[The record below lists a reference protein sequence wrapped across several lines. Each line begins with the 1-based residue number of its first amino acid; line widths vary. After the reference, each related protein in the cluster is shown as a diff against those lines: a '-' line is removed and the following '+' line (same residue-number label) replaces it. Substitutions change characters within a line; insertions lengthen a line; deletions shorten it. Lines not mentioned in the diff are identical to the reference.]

1 MNNGNFEN
9 FLFTKDRKIIIIK
22 NKKYQE
28 VYEMKL
34 KKTIALILSITV
46 LVSTLMIG
54 CSKKDDID
62 ADGFENNADEFV
74 LVEEEVTDENGEV
87 VTDADGNAV
96 MEEVAYKVI
105 IDDKGNKV
113 IVKTD
118 KDGNPVKDDK
128 GEYVT
133 VTTTTEKITEP
144 EPTEPT
150 TTTTMKSNGEGTT
163 EAELTTKPV
172 GEDKVPSTSAT
183 GKAVTFSAKDQTRV
197 KDMLEVPYL
206 YKANYENADGV
217 PTQIASHA
225 AIWMAEREG
234 LNTKTYA
241 SGTIVLGLFR
251 YFGQTVVNFKTLCNE
266 GRGNAKIT
274 YNSGNDTFS
283 IPNAESSTHTVSLDK
298 IEFLG
303 NNNYYKVTASVSGAG
318 GISKVTAVIQR
329 NKLDSTLGFSIKALK
344 WS

>member
-1 MNNGNFEN
+1 M
-9 FLFTKDRKIIIIK
+9 KI
-22 NKKYQE
+22 
-28 VYEMKL
+28 
-34 KKTIALILSITV
+34 KKTIAILLSVAV
-46 LVSTLMIG
+46 LFSSFMIG
-54 CSKKDDID
+54 CSKQKEPEN
-62 ADGFENNADEFV
+62 DGLENNADEFV
-74 LVEEEVTDENGEV
+74 LIEEEVTDEKGQV
-87 VTDADGNAV
+87 VTDKNGDPV
-96 MEEVAYKVI
+96 MEDAAYKI
-105 IDDKGNKV
+105 ITDKKGNKV
-113 IVKTD
+113 TVKLD
-118 KDGNPVKDDK
+118 KDGEPVTDKK

-133 VTTTTEKITEP
+133 VTTTTQKVTEP
-144 EPTEPT
+144 KPTQPT
-150 TTTTMKSNGEGTT
+150 TTTTMKANGEGTT

-172 GEDKVPSTSAT
+172 SEDKVPTT
-183 GKAVTFSAKDQTRV
+183 GASGKKVTFSAKDQTRV

-206 YKANYENADGV
+206 YNASYENADGV

-251 YFGQTVVNFKTLCNE
+251 YFGQTVVNFKTLCND

-283 IPNAESSTHTVSLDK
+283 IPNAERSTHSVSLQS

-303 NNNYYKVTASVSGAG
+303 NNNYYKVTASVSGAR
-318 GISKVTAVIQR
+318 GISKVVAVIQR